1 MSKKKKQTKEKFQ
14 YSKLLPIITGII
26 FVGCLYHVFSINLEN
41 YVDLTVMATSI
52 TVSGG
57 IFGSTILGYVKKAQ
71 SENNVKLKIE
81 MYKVASSERLKYNER
96 MMILKKKYEFSDEQ
110 ISEIEIESP
119 MNGYENE
126 ALSAIQSTINMA
138 ECEAET
144 PVEIQTY

>member
-1 MSKKKKQTKEKFQ
+1 MKQNKEKKKVQ

-26 FVGCLYHVFSINLEN
+26 FVGCLYHVFSIHLES
-41 YVDLTVMATSI
+41 YVDLTVMATCI

-81 MYKVASSERLKYNER
+81 MYKVASHERLKYNEQ

-110 ISEIEIESP
+110 IMELENDSP
-119 MNGYENE
+119 MGGFEYE
-126 ALSAIQSTINMA
+126 ALSDISDVINMA
-138 ECEAET
+138 ESDAET
-144 PVEIQTY
+144 LVETQTY

>member
-1 MSKKKKQTKEKFQ
+1 MKEKNKEKKFQ

-26 FVGCLYHVFSINLEN
+26 FIGCLYHVFSVNLEN
-41 YVDLTVMATSI
+41 YVDLTVMATCV

-81 MYKVASSERLKYNER
+81 LYKTASRERLKYNEQ

-110 ISEIEIESP
+110 IMELENESP
-119 MNGYENE
+119 M
-126 ALSAIQSTINMA
+126 A
-138 ECEAET
+138 ESEAES
-144 PVEIQTY
+144 PVEMQTY

>member
-1 MSKKKKQTKEKFQ
+1 MKEKNKEKKFQ

-26 FVGCLYHVFSINLEN
+26 FIGCLYHVFSVNLEN
-41 YVDLTVMATSI
+41 YVDLTVMATCV

-81 MYKVASSERLKYNER
+81 LYKTASRERLKYNEQ

-110 ISEIEIESP
+110 IMELENESP
-119 MNGYENE
+119 MDDYELE
-126 ALSAIQSTINMA
+126 ALSSIQSIVNMA
-138 ECEAET
+138 ESEAES
-144 PVEIQTY
+144 PVEMQTY

>member
-1 MSKKKKQTKEKFQ
+1 MGKNKEKKKIQ

-26 FVGCLYHVFSINLEN
+26 FIGCLYHVFSIRLES
-41 YVDLTVMATSI
+41 YVDLTVMATCI

-81 MYKVASSERLKYNER
+81 MYKVASSERLKYNEQ

-110 ISEIEIESP
+110 IMELENDSP
-119 MNGYENE
+119 MDDYEVE
-126 ALSAIQSTINMA
+126 ALSSIQSIINMA
-138 ECEAET
+138 ENEAET